1 MGAAKT
7 DLRREQVMRWLKF
20 NAVGLAGFAVQIGA
34 LRFFSLTLGWHY
46 LLATALAVEAAIVH
60 NFFWHQRFTWK
71 DNARA
76 GWRSSM
82 RRFLE
87 FNLSCGALSLA
98 DNLLLMRWLVGALG
112 LPPFLAS
119 LISVSDCSV
128 ATFMVGHLLIFQ
140 GERPTPAGTQPVTG
154 V

>member
-1 MGAAKT
+1 MTAGKAV
-7 DLRREQVMRWLKF
+7 LRRERWMRWLKF

-60 NFFWHQRFTWK
+60 NFLWHQRFTWK
-71 DNARA
+71 DDARA

-82 RRFLE
+82 QRFLE
-87 FNLSCGALSLA
+87 FNLSCGVLSLSG
-98 DNLLLMRWLVGALG
+98 NLLLMRWLVGAIG
-112 LPPFLAS
+112 LPQFLAS
-119 LISVSDCSV
+119 LISVTACSV
-128 ATFMVGHLLIFQ
+128 ANFMVSDRFIFS
-140 GERPTPAGTQPVTG
+140 GGRRASAGLNPVKG